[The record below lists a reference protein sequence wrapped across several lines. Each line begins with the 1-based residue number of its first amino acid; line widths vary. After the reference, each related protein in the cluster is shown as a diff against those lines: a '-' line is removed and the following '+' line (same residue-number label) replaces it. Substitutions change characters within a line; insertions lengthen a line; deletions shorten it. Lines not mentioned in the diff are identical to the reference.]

1 MAWRGLHI
9 SASARLSLERANLK
23 VVQDDDTKLF
33 PIEDI
38 SWIILDTKKI
48 SLTASLL
55 SLCAEKGVVV
65 IVSDDKHIPC
75 GVLLPFNAHFRQLD
89 VTQQQMSASTS
100 LKQNLWQSI
109 VRAKITNQAQVLRE
123 SQREGLVA
131 KEKAEILQSMTRV
144 VKTGDKSNVEAR
156 AARFYWSALFDD
168 FARNDSSDVRNAM
181 LNYGYAI
188 LRSALARFL
197 AVSGLL
203 PFLGVHHRSLSNP
216 FNLADDLIEVYRPWV
231 DALALSLAR
240 ERAFSKKKGELL
252 LDDRRRL
259 ASVLTLTADMEGQR
273 LSLLNAM
280 ERSVDSLVRS
290 FREKRPGLLLL
301 PVFSEHLPCAD

>member
-9 SASARLSLERANLK
+9 SESARLNLERANLK
-23 VVQDDDTKLF
+23 VVQGDDTKLF

-38 SWIILDTKKI
+38 SWIIFDTNQI

-55 SLCAEKGVVV
+55 SSCAEKGIVV
-65 IVSDDKHIPC
+65 IVSDDKHMPC
-75 GVLLPFNAHFRQLD
+75 GVLLPFNSHFRQLD
-89 VTQQQMSASTS
+89 VTQQQMSASMS
-100 LKQNLWQSI
+100 LQQKLWYLI
-109 VRAKITNQAQVLRE
+109 VCAKITNQARVLRE
-123 SQREGLVA
+123 CLGA
-131 KEKAEILQSMTRV
+131 KEKAETLQAMTRV
-144 VKTGDKSNVEAR
+144 VRVGDKTNVEAR
-156 AARFYWSALFDD
+156 AARFYWSALFEGFVRSDD
-168 FARNDSSDVRNAM
+168 SDVRNAM

-203 PFLGVHHRSLSNP
+203 PFLGIHHRSLSNP
-216 FNLADDLIEVYRPWV
+216 FNLADDMIEVYRPWV

-240 ERAFSKKKGELL
+240 ECPPSKRKGELS
-252 LDDRRRL
+252 LDDRRSL
-259 ASVLTLTADMEGQR
+259 ASVLTLAADMDEQR

-290 FREKRPGLLLL
+290 FREKSPSLLLL
-301 PVFSEHLPCAD
+301 PIFSENLPCAD